1 MILPTTSRGLRAVA
15 GQMIWGE
22 TVLSAFR
29 FSLIVQLQN
38 MFVNFVRSIY
48 MYIPTYCSKI
58 VPCYRDLTLEIF
70 SETTLEGLSINYWS
84 LLLIETLAVVV
95 VAGPAWLARASS
107 VWVVDSWYA
116 NPNPKTTLAVE
127 YP

>member
-1 MILPTTSRGLRAVA
+1 MGTNRVKPWILAAMILPTTSRGLRAVA

-107 VWVVDSWYA
+107 
-116 NPNPKTTLAVE
+116 L
-127 YP
+127 

>member
-1 MILPTTSRGLRAVA
+1 
-15 GQMIWGE
+15 
-22 TVLSAFR
+22 
-29 FSLIVQLQN
+29 
-38 MFVNFVRSIY
+38 

-116 NPNPKTTLAVE
+116 NPNPKYTYVLSILSATD
-127 YP
+127 YIPT